1 MLTAELGPFV
11 PEIRDFESKG
21 MDRGMKGGWRLVA
34 GG

>member
-1 MLTAELGPFV
+1 MYFV

-21 MDRGMKGGWRLVA
+21 MDRGTNSRWELLIA